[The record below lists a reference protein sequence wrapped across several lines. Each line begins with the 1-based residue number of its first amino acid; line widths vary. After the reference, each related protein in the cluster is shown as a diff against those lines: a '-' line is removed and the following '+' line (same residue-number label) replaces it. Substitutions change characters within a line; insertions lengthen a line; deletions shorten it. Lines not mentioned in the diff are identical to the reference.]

1 MAEANTNAEIAKHL
15 SEHGS
20 HEGGGHADA
29 PEKGRWRPEAIEI
42 LEAVL
47 LAIVAVATALSGYQ
61 AALFDGESAKE
72 YATSSRLRVEASNAS
87 LTSHQEAIYNAANF
101 TAWLQAYDAK
111 DESLMKLL
119 ERRFLPNYKEA
130 FDEWVELAPWTA
142 PDTPP
147 GPRYM
152 PAFEDPLADKA
163 VELNKEASHAFDL
176 GVETRMTGEKYV
188 RVTVIL
194 AAALFL
200 IAIGQRFKIRKVRH
214 SVNAVAGVLVVYCI
228 VLIITYPHLFGH

>member
-1 MAEANTNAEIAKHL
+1 MPEGNINAEIAEKLRENGEHEE
-15 SEHGS
+15 SE
-20 HEGGGHADA
+20 
-29 PEKGRWRPEAIEI
+29 GRSPSRRRIEVIEI
-42 LEAVL
+42 LEAIIL
-47 LAIVAVATALSGYQ
+47 GIVALATALSGFQ

-72 YATSSRLRVEASNAS
+72 YATASRLRVEASNAS
-87 LTSHQEAIYNAANF
+87 LTSNQEAIYNAANF

-111 DESLMKLL
+111 DESLMSLL

-130 FDEWVELAPWTA
+130 FDQWVELAPWTD

-152 PAFEDPLADKA
+152 PAYEDPMAEKA
-163 VELNKEASHAFDL
+163 AELTKESTHAFDL
-176 GVETRMTGEKYV
+176 GVETRLIAEKYV

-200 IAIGQRFKIRKVRH
+200 VAIGQRFKIRGVRW
-214 SVNAVAGVLVVYCI
+214 SVNAVAGVLLVYCL
-228 VLIITYPHLFGH
+228 VLIITYPHIYTH